1 MLRIEVRFP
10 LGAYYALSP
19 ESFGRPEWPPSP
31 VRLIGALLAAAHE
44 AEGVDTEATRAV
56 LQRICE
62 AGAPR
67 IEAPLASW
75 FDDADVDGQAVVA
88 MIRGASR
95 WAPRNDS
102 LSELKKNGLSPRN
115 VARERKEVHKGG
127 VVVGDQPI
135 AFTWPTLELDAGEF
149 RSLRQAADEVTFVG
163 TSRSPARLRVS
174 ADHPAPREV
183 EHLSTWVPAPDVKG
197 PSANVRVPTRSL
209 MASFDA
215 RHEARRHTGKDSVG
229 LSGHIPNLSMGT
241 LVPYMPERPYRQ
253 FLNARPFDP
262 EHWGDVIVLELDG
275 GAKPDQRQKEY
286 AASDLRPK
294 AAATYLVARAFRE
307 ALLGAYG
314 PVGSEDEA
322 PPMLRGHGEEP
333 HIAIVP
339 LPFVGSFKAK
349 GSSGAKSIQG
359 DGIIR
364 GFAIFLP
371 SEERLPDVAEQ
382 RLRLEAGL
390 KSFVLDEARRWIDV
404 PGAGRLFLR
413 LPRPGRPLPWSLR
426 ESRYRG
432 PSRIWETVIPIVH
445 AHRRTS
451 SGPRGLQRQVAAD
464 CEHVGLPEPVEI
476 EVLDH
481 PPVAGSPW
489 RLLPL
494 RAIPQDWQAS
504 ARGPQSHLRLTFEQP
519 IQGPVV
525 LGRARHFGAGLC
537 MPVDSAR
544 SETQVTHAE
553 KEEVA
558 A

>member
-10 LGAYYALSP
+10 LGAYCALAP
-19 ESFGRPEWPPSP
+19 ESFGQPEWPPSP

-44 AEGVDTEATRAV
+44 AEAIDTEATRAV

-67 IEAPLASW
+67 INAPKASW
-75 FDDADVDGQAVVA
+75 FDDADVDGRAVVA
-88 MIRGASR
+88 MVRGASR

-115 VARERKEVHKGG
+115 VARDRKEVHKGG

-135 AFTWPTLELDAGEF
+135 AFTWPDLELDADELRF
-149 RSLRQAADEVTFVG
+149 LRQAAGEVTFIG
-163 TSRSPARLRVS
+163 TSRSPARLHVS
-174 ADHPAPREV
+174 ADP
-183 EHLSTWVPAPDVKG
+183 STPSEAGNLPVWVPAPGVKG
-197 PSANVRVPTRSL
+197 PSVDVRIPTRSL
-209 MASFDA
+209 IPSFDA
-215 RHEARRHTGKDSVG
+215 RHEARRHTGKKPVVP
-229 LSGHIPNLSMGT
+229 SGHVPNLPMGAM
-241 LVPYMPERPYRQ
+241 VPYMLEQPYRRLLNERP
-253 FLNARPFDP
+253 LDP
-262 EHWGDVIVLELDG
+262 EYWGDIIVLELDG
-275 GAKPDQRQKEY
+275 GARPDRRQKEY
-286 AASDLRPK
+286 SASDLRPK
-294 AAATYLVARAFRE
+294 GAATYLVARAFRE

-314 PVGSEDEA
+314 PVGSDDEA

-333 HIAIVP
+333 HVAIVP

-349 GSSGAKSIQG
+349 GPRSAKTIQG

-364 GFAIFLP
+364 GFAIVLP
-371 SEERLPDVAEQ
+371 GEARLPDVAEQ

-390 KSFVLDEARRWIDV
+390 KRFVLDDSRRWIDV

-413 LPRPGRPLPWSLR
+413 LPRPGRPLPWTIR

-432 PSRIWETVIPIVH
+432 PSRVWETVIPIVH

-451 SGPRGLQRQVAAD
+451 TGPRGLQRQVAAD
-464 CEHVGLPEPVEI
+464 CEHVGLPAPMEI

-481 PPVAGSPW
+481 PPIAGSPW

-504 ARGPQSHLRLTFEQP
+504 AKGPQSHLRLTFDRP
-519 IQGPVV
+519 IQGPVI

-537 MPVDSAR
+537 LPVDPA
-544 SETQVTHAE
+544 QADAE
-553 KEEVA
+553 PDEQEVA